1 MLGAP
6 SSLQL
11 AAAPLAAASNEGS
24 RQQAATELEPR
35 NFLSPLPDPFGG
47 GRRGA
52 RTRSCRQALSPLGQ
66 GCCALLCSAAL
77 CCALLRSA
85 EVGHDCAPQA
95 QLAAL
100 TRIVGAPS
108 LQIASSPSPSPSL
121 PFDTHLDLNLSISTL
136 HPSHLHYTRFPR
148 VADLVREP
156 VPPPPLSSSSASAFS
171 RFCIQHPCR
180 SGSASR
186 GKSIPFLSSTL
197 GKLHNP
203 SGSLTICLHH
213 RCRKHQLLPILHPC
227 PLATISSASATTA
240 SSRDNSQVYLPAPF
254 ALGPG
259 IDITHRPAHSSPRRE
274 LRVLACFT

>member
-1 MLGAP
+1 M
-6 SSLQL
+6 
-11 AAAPLAAASNEGS
+11 
-24 RQQAATELEPR
+24 
-35 NFLSPLPDPFGG
+35 
-47 GRRGA
+47 
-52 RTRSCRQALSPLGQ
+52 
-66 GCCALLCSAAL
+66 L
-77 CCALLRSA
+77 CCALLRSVTIA
-85 EVGHDCAPQA
+85 PPQA

-100 TRIVGAPS
+100 TRIVGALS

-197 GKLHNP
+197 DKLHIP
-203 SGSLTICLHH
+203 RARSPFVS
-213 RCRKHQLLPILHPC
+213 
-227 PLATISSASATTA
+227 TTA
-240 SSRDNSQVYLPAPF
+240 VANISCYLSCILARSQLFLQLQPQLQALVTTHKSTCQRRSLW
-254 ALGPG
+254 ALGLTSC
-259 IDITHRPAHSSPRRE
+259 IALLTHRPDASSE
-274 LRVLACFT
+274 S